1 MPPTPSSDPAREALT
16 SPARAVILVF
26 AIACGVCVANVYF
39 PQALSPLIA
48 QELHAT
54 PATAALLVTTTQLGY
69 AAGLYLLVPLG
80 DRVRPRLLIV
90 TLILL
95 TALGLVGA
103 GTAPTLAVLL
113 VAGTAVGITTV
124 IPQILLPMAAGLVPD
139 ERRGAVTGTLLSG
152 LLGGILLARTFSGA
166 LGDWLD
172 WRAPYL
178 VAAVLMLILAVVLG
192 RVLPVTSPPSRE
204 HYGALLAAPVRL
216 MRAEPDLRRSCG
228 YQALMFG
235 TFSAAWTSIALLL
248 TGPSYGLSTAAVGV
262 FALIGAGAVLV
273 TPVAGRRIDR
283 VGPDRISLVSF
294 TGGLGAAALLA
305 LAAVP
310 VLHGAASLVLLAGG
324 MLLLDVAV
332 QCGQVAN
339 QARIFGLPGEA
350 RARRNTAY
358 MTCAFLGGSAGSW
371 VGVRAYSEFGWGGI
385 AGLTALA
392 SAAALARHLA
402 FRRSAATAPASPP
415 PKAGAAAAASGAAD
429 GPDRVSCP

>member
-1 MPPTPSSDPAREALT
+1 
-16 SPARAVILVF
+16 VILIF

-48 QELHAT
+48 RELHAT

-90 TLILL
+90 TLIIL

-103 GTAPTLAVLL
+103 GSAPTLAVLL
-113 VAGTAVGITTV
+113 VAGTAVGVTTV
-124 IPQILLPMAAGLVPD
+124 VPQILLPMAAGLVP
-139 ERRGAVTGTLLSG
+139 ERRRGAVTGSLLSG

-166 LGDWLD
+166 LGGWLD

-178 VAAVLMLILAVVLG
+178 VAAILMLVLAVVLA
-192 RVLPVTSPPSRE
+192 RVLPATSPPSRE
-204 HYGALLAAPVRL
+204 HYGTLLAAPVRL
-216 MRAEPDLRRSCG
+216 MRAEPDLRRSCA

-235 TFSAAWTSIALLL
+235 TFSAAWTAIALLL
-248 TGPSYGLSTAAVGV
+248 TGPGYGLSIQAVGV
-262 FALIGAGAVLV
+262 FALIGAGSVLI
-273 TPVAGRRIDR
+273 TPVAGRRADR

-310 VLHGAASLVLLAGG
+310 ALHGAASLVLLAAG

-339 QARIFGLPGEA
+339 QSRIFALPGEA

-371 VGVRAYSEFGWGGI
+371 LGVRAYSEFGWTGI

-392 SAAALARHLA
+392 SAAALTRHLA
-402 FRRSAATAPASPP
+402 HRRSAGAAPAGRAQEAGAAATAPAG
-415 PKAGAAAAASGAAD
+415 ADGAAVAD
-429 GPDRVSCP
+429 GPGGANRVSCP

>member
-1 MPPTPSSDPAREALT
+1 
-16 SPARAVILVF
+16 VILIF

-48 QELHAT
+48 RELHAT

-90 TLILL
+90 TLIIL

-103 GTAPTLAVLL
+103 GSAPTLAVLL
-113 VAGTAVGITTV
+113 VAGTAVGVTTV
-124 IPQILLPMAAGLVPD
+124 VPQILLPMAAGLVP
-139 ERRGAVTGTLLSG
+139 ERRRGAVTGSLLSG

-166 LGDWLD
+166 LGGWLD

-178 VAAVLMLILAVVLG
+178 VAAILMLVLAVVLA
-192 RVLPVTSPPSRE
+192 RVLPATSPPSRE

-216 MRAEPDLRRSCG
+216 MRAEPDLRRSCA

-235 TFSAAWTSIALLL
+235 TFSAAWTAIALLL
-248 TGPSYGLSTAAVGV
+248 TGPGYGLSIQAVGV
-262 FALIGAGAVLV
+262 FALIGAGSVLI
-273 TPVAGRRIDR
+273 TPVAGRRADR

-310 VLHGAASLVLLAGG
+310 ALHGAASLVLLAAG

-339 QARIFGLPGEA
+339 QSRIFALPGEA

-371 VGVRAYSEFGWGGI
+371 LGVRAYSEFGWTGI

-392 SAAALARHLA
+392 SAAALTRHLA
-402 FRRSAATAPASPP
+402 HRRSAGAAPAGRAQEAGAAATAPAG
-415 PKAGAAAAASGAAD
+415 ADGAAVAD
-429 GPDRVSCP
+429 GPGGANRVSCP